1 METKMQTSFIPKK
14 PIVESRSE
22 GTGISLFLL
31 LSIIVFIVSVAMC
44 GGVWIWQ
51 KSLVGQ
57 IEKDKADL
65 ESARATYEEDAIN
78 NLIRLDNR
86 ISVSNDL
93 LEQHLAISPV
103 FVLLEQKVL
112 KNVQLKTMKFSFGTG
127 NQIKIDL
134 TGNAR
139 NYDALLK
146 QADALG
152 KPDVKDYLYQP
163 VVSDFNPTENGT
175 IAFSFTAL
183 LTPKLVSYPVKI
195 STQ

>member
-1 METKMQTSFIPKK
+1 MQTSFIPKK

-22 GTGISLFLL
+22 GSGISLFLL
-31 LSIIVFIVSVAMC
+31 LAIIIFIVSVALC

-65 ESARATYEEDAIN
+65 EAARASYEEGAIN
-78 NLIRLDNR
+78 DLIRLDSR
-86 ISVSNDL
+86 INVSNDL
-93 LEQHLAISPV
+93 LDRHIAISPI
-103 FVLLEQKVL
+103 FVLLEQNIL
-112 KNVQLKTMKFSFGTG
+112 KNVQLKTMKFSLGAN
-127 NQIKIDL
+127 NQIKLDL
-134 TGNAR
+134 AGNAR

-152 KPDVKDYLYQP
+152 TNDLKEFLYQP

-175 IAFSFTAL
+175 IAFNFTAL
-183 LTPKLVSYPVKI
+183 LTPKLISYQEKLSP
-195 STQ
+195 Q